1 MKRLTTTILL
11 SLATL
16 AAAGCGKSP
25 TQQCEAIYQK
35 GDGEKPYSTDK
46 AKFMDVCTKASDA
59 ARHCLQLKPKDLFK
73 DESCGPTGKAWD
85 DMQKI
90 MQQGQGASTP

>member
-1 MKRLTTTILL
+1 MKRLTTMILL

-16 AAAGCGKSP
+16 SVASCGKSP

-46 AKFMDVCTKASDA
+46 TKFMDVCTKASDA
-59 ARHCLQLKPKDLFK
+59 ARHCLLLKGKDRFK
-73 DESCGPTGKAWD
+73 DDSCGPTGKAWD
-85 DMQKI
+85 ESMKI
-90 MQQGQGASTP
+90 MQQGQGSNAP